1 MNFAK
6 SETRKKKPLEQQMVE
21 LLCSGWNREQNRTI
35 WRNISIFGILPLFS
49 FIYLCYLVS
58 SSAFY
63 LYQIMLFCRCLLV
76 LVTTA
81 VNCYILR
88 RSCLQYA
95 NFSYIRENAVLQG
108 SVIRTLMNKSPEA
121 CETECIGE
129 YLCKSINL
137 ENANQRA
144 CELNRYSEAD
154 VADGKTLT
162 KKTGWTFKST
172 DYSDLLVC
180 FWTCF
185 LLISF

>member
-1 MNFAK
+1 
-6 SETRKKKPLEQQMVE
+6 
-21 LLCSGWNREQNRTI
+21 
-35 WRNISIFGILPLFS
+35 
-49 FIYLCYLVS
+49 
-58 SSAFY
+58 
-63 LYQIMLFCRCLLV
+63 MLFCRCLLV

-108 SVIRTLMNKSPEA
+108 SVIRTLMNKSPEE

-185 LLISF
+185 LLISFQGLYFEGLDSLRWRHFVKVKSKTPVNQQLGYRSIVK